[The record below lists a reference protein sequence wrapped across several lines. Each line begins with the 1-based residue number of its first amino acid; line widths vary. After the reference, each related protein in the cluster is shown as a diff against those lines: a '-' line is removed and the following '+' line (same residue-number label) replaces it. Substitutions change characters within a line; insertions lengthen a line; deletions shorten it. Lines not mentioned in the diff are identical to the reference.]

1 MTKWTKEHFLALQ
14 RQFLGDDVTS
24 KDRKRAR
31 ILKAATELFI
41 AQGYRKTSVDEI
53 AQRAEVAKGTV
64 YLHFENK
71 ADLLM
76 HAVALE
82 KQVLFTKLAPLLEGQ
97 LPEEERLHF
106 YVRSLLTIARDLPL
120 VARLLGGDNELMIA
134 LEERNPALL
143 AIGQQLGESWLA
155 ELIDQA
161 APAEH
166 DAAALPERANVPLS
180 LRWLLGLL
188 LDEPVRGGRSLDA
201 FAATMADV
209 LVHGLVH
216 RPPEDD
222 DEDDEDAGDED
233 EAE

>member
-82 KQVLFTKLAPLLEGQ
+82 KQVLFTKLAPLLEGT

-106 YVRSLLTIARDLPL
+106 YVRALLTIARDLPL
-120 VARLLGGDNELMIA
+120 VARLLSGDNELMVA
-134 LEERNPALL
+134 LEEWNPALL
-143 AIGQQLGESWLA
+143 AIGQQLGEEWLA
-155 ELIDQA
+155 KLIDDA
-161 APAEH
+161 APGEH
-166 DAAALPERANVPLS
+166 DAAALRERANVLLS

-188 LDEPVRGGRSLDA
+188 LDERVRGGRSLDA
-201 FAATMADV
+201 FADTMADV
-209 LVHGLVH
+209 LVYGLVH
-216 RPPEDD
+216 RPPQDEGDDD
-222 DEDDEDAGDED
+222 DEEET
-233 EAE
+233 E